1 MDQITSFFYGHIPD
15 FLWGLAAFVIFVVI
29 LLKVGV
35 KQVLAAVDAREA
47 KIRGDLSEAEQAKA
61 SAKLVK
67 TELEAKIKA
76 HEAKIAEMM
85 AEARRDGEALKATM
99 VEDARKEQDAVRVRA
114 LREIEAARH
123 AAVLA
128 VRGEVAEI
136 ALLIAQKAMHERF
149 DPRKHEELVTLAVEA
164 FEARNQSGAR

>member
-76 HEAKIAEMM
+76 HEVTHRGAIIK
-85 AEARRDGEALKATM
+85 
-99 VEDARKEQDAVRVRA
+99 
-114 LREIEAARH
+114 
-123 AAVLA
+123 AVLRLRIRHIEPLLQEIDA
-128 VRGEVAEI
+128 QHPFNPDRRAAAFARGVMG
-136 ALLIAQKAMHERF
+136 L
-149 DPRKHEELVTLAVEA
+149 
-164 FEARNQSGAR
+164 NQS